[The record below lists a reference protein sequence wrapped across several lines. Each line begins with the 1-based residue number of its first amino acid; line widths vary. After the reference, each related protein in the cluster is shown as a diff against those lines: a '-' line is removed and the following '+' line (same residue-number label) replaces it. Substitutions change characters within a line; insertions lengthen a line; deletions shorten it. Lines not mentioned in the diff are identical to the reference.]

1 MEVAEVWA
9 APRLAGPVRV
19 GACPTPLHVR
29 VPAGSSVPLAACAP
43 CVWRGAWVGL
53 AARLSRSR
61 RRPPGRLGRL
71 GRRARQR
78 EEQMLPWVAAGVV
91 GLLALGP
98 TLLLGSMAAWWTF
111 ISLPMVAAN
120 VFVASSLIAT
130 LVASLVTAG
139 CAGLLVWLALGN
151 PMPKLTFAA
160 ESEIEG
166 TKTEAEVEDPFRD
179 WDQRFAKLRLADLSP
194 DSKFAELRAFAA
206 QEGLEVKT
214 GGRSKAAVLEEIK
227 ALLRA
232 RR

>member
-111 ISLPMVAAN
+111 ALAATMGGLLYFSVAVPVMITAALVGGIILPMVAAN

-130 LVASLVTAG
+130 LVASLATAG

-166 TKTEAEVEDPFRD
+166 TKTEAEVEASLNMFEPN
-179 WDQRFAKLRLADLSP
+179 RL
-194 DSKFAELRAFAA
+194 
-206 QEGLEVKT
+206 GNT
-214 GGRSKAAVLEEIK
+214 
-227 ALLRA
+227 
-232 RR
+232 